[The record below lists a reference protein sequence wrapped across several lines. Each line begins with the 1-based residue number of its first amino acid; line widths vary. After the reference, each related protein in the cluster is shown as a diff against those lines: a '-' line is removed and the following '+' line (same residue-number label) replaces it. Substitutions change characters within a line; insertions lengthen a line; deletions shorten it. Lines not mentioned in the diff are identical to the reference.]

1 MSDLRF
7 ASLGSGSKGNAS
19 LICGGET
26 TLMVDCGFSIKES
39 CHRLEQAGISP
50 DKIDA
55 LLVTHE
61 HGDHSRGV
69 ARFARRY
76 DIPVWSSRGTGKC
89 LEKDAMDYN
98 TINVH
103 QSFAIGDISIQPV
116 AVPHDA
122 REPCQF
128 VFSYRKHSFGLLTDV
143 GEITPHIIDCYQQ
156 CHAMFLEFNHDLDM
170 LWNGEYS
177 MPLKKRV
184 ASRLGHLNNGQSCE
198 LLQTLMPGELRFV
211 MAAHLSES
219 NNTMQLVEGEL
230 ARVMD
235 GNDCQYRIASQD
247 TVSEWISL
255 GAIS

>member
-19 LICGGET
+19 LICAGQT
-26 TLMVDCGFSIKES
+26 TLMVDCGFSIKEA
-39 CHRLEQAGISP
+39 CRRFEQLAIDPESIS
-50 DKIDA
+50 A

-69 ARFARRY
+69 ARLARRY
-76 DIPVWSSRGTGKC
+76 EIPVWSSRGTAKF
-89 LEKDAMDYN
+89 LQEQMEYN

-103 QSFAIGDISIQPV
+103 QPFIIGDITIQPV

-128 VFSYRKHSFGLLTDV
+128 IFSHQENRFGLLTDV
-143 GEITPHIIDCYQQ
+143 GEITPYIAESYQH
-156 CHAMFLEFNHDLDM
+156 CHALLLEFNHDLDM

-177 MPLKKRV
+177 MSLKKRV
-184 ASRLGHLNNGQSCE
+184 AGRLGHLNNGQSTD
-198 LLQTLMPGELRFV
+198 LLKSLLPGNLRFV

-219 NNTMQLVEGEL
+219 NNTEQLVESEL
-230 ARVMD
+230 LQVMD
-235 GNDCQYRIASQD
+235 GNDCQFGIASQHQA
-247 TVSEWISL
+247 SEWISV
-255 GAIS
+255 GQIC

>member
-1 MSDLRF
+1 MTELRF

-19 LICGGET
+19 VICAGQT

-39 CHRLEQAGISP
+39 CRRLEQLGITP
-50 DKIDA
+50 EDIDG

-76 DIPVWSSRGTGKC
+76 DIPIWSSRGTARC
-89 LEKDAMDYN
+89 LQQEPLHYTA
-98 TINVH
+98 INLH
-103 QSFAIGDISIQPV
+103 QSFSIGDIVIQPV

-128 VFSYRKHSFGLLTDV
+128 IFGYEQSRIGLLTDV
-143 GEITPHIIDCYQQ
+143 GEITPHIVESYQQ
-156 CHAMFLEFNHDLDM
+156 CHAMLLEFNHDLDM

-184 ASRLGHLNNGQSCE
+184 AGRLGHLNNTQSVD
-198 LLQTLMPGELRFV
+198 LLRSLLPGSLRFV

-219 NNTMQLVEGEL
+219 NNTPELVEREL
-230 ARVMD
+230 SAIMVEAE
-235 GNDCQYRIASQD
+235 CQYDIASQHK
-247 TVSEWISL
+247 VSEWISVGEL
-255 GAIS
+255 C